1 MNANT
6 IKGLKPQQYA
16 EALLDHYAEPG
27 IAIMPADRPDQSV
40 FNSRNRPL
48 DILCD
53 AIRTLASARTT
64 IELPPM
70 QLIHDNTDTIAAVLP
85 DLNTTTQAGVP
96 VCIITLN
103 IPEDMQRRLLGPMA
117 KFERGLN

>member
-16 EALLDHYAEPG
+16 EALLEHYAEPG
-27 IAIMPADRPDQSV
+27 TAIMPAHRPDRSV
-40 FNSRNRPL
+40 FDPRNRLL

-53 AIRTLASARTT
+53 AIHTSASARTT
-64 IELPPM
+64 MELPPM

-85 DLNTTTQAGVP
+85 DLNTTTSAGDP
-96 VCIITLN
+96 VCIITLS